1 MNGTYIKLYQLI
13 NGNNLYKHNE
23 LDYYFYRTML
33 INNEQWI
40 FTKNKAEI
48 SENKGNIKFIVNS
61 LDNDL
66 ETIDEYKELDTYTHQ
81 IYYFK
86 NNQWILTN
94 SIIIDF

>member
-1 MNGTYIKLYQLI
+1 MYFKYKLKYDLPKEVNLSCDLPLLNSMNGTYIKLYQLI

-48 SENKGNIKFIVNS
+48 S
-61 LDNDL
+61 
-66 ETIDEYKELDTYTHQ
+66 
-81 IYYFK
+81 
-86 NNQWILTN
+86 
-94 SIIIDF
+94 